1 MITPIHS
8 PAAGRAFISSL
19 VFLLALAAG
28 TIASAQTNV
37 KSGFGTVVL
46 ENQNHPNG
54 NVYDQV
60 LMTGPT
66 VTIAADPGQVV
77 RVSFLDENEDI
88 VQVEFAGA
96 GSVTVELDPD
106 TYRGAALPARYNQN
120 VRYVQGRPTIR
131 VQNATA
137 DSFLTVFSVG
147 RANAVNPTLFPAG
160 MTYDAMADV
169 RLIEVHGAEMGAIL
183 TGNVR
188 YGAPDGATGIQAPDT
203 AVRHRVVVGELTAGN
218 LAVPL
223 LRLGSG
229 SPLQWD
235 GGAVLV
241 AGGRLLQGNRTP
253 IDVGSGAGTPL
264 TAIRSVA
271 GRKSND
277 EMLPAAA
284 LQAQFASRN
293 AGGVLVNGI
302 AQPTRG
308 YVPESFDELL
318 AEAGFEA
325 FDFGAGT
332 STRFS
337 GGNNGTYTVTG
348 DTWVEGDAVHFVVS
362 GSYSYSAG
370 GANRNVMTF
379 SVTFDRVYLRSG
391 GVVFDDT
398 VQHMAELVEEVLPA
412 RIMAVADFASA
423 VSGTATMTVRYTD
436 GSQDVAGGVFD
447 LDRELDF
454 QFL

>member
-1 MITPIHS
+1 
-8 PAAGRAFISSL
+8 
-19 VFLLALAAG
+19 
-28 TIASAQTNV
+28 
-37 KSGFGTVVL
+37 
-46 ENQNHPNG
+46 
-54 NVYDQV
+54 
-60 LMTGPT
+60 
-66 VTIAADPGQVV
+66 
-77 RVSFLDENEDI
+77 
-88 VQVEFAGA
+88 
-96 GSVTVELDPD
+96 
-106 TYRGAALPARYNQN
+106 
-120 VRYVQGRPTIR
+120 
-131 VQNATA
+131 
-137 DSFLTVFSVG
+137 
-147 RANAVNPTLFPAG
+147 
-160 MTYDAMADV
+160 
-169 RLIEVHGAEMGAIL
+169 
-183 TGNVR
+183 
-188 YGAPDGATGIQAPDT
+188 
-203 AVRHRVVVGELTAGN
+203 VVVGELTAGN

-241 AGGRLLQGNRTP
+241 AGGRLLQDNRTP

-412 RIMAVADFASA
+412 RITAVADFASA